1 MPAERIEE
9 IRRIARSNE
18 FWTLGSGDHLNMIDD
33 LLEEVDRLREENR
46 KLRDQEKL
54 KAVDESTAFGIDCR
68 DGRCEL

>member
-1 MPAERIEE
+1 
-9 IRRIARSNE
+9 
-18 FWTLGSGDHLNMIDD
+18 MIDD